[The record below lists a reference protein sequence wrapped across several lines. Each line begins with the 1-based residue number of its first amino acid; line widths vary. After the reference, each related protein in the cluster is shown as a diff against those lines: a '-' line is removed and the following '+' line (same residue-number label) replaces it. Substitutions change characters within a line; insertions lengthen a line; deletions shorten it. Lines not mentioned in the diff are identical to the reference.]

1 LLLLTEDA
9 NIGER
14 IEITSVPRYRFNA
27 KERDEGMG
35 RGMRD
40 GWAKGKGHE
49 RNMKETMKR

>member
-1 LLLLTEDA
+1 LLPFIEDA
-9 NIGER
+9 NT
-14 IEITSVPRYRFNA
+14 EITYVPRYSFNV
-27 KERDEGMG
+27 KERDERMG